1 MFKTP
6 LKNMKINVERQ
17 ASMLRV
23 RRHAHAAM
31 EISHDACELE
41 FESGQILKQEI
52 AHFNELI
59 L

>member
-1 MFKTP
+1 M
-6 LKNMKINVERQ
+6 NINGGIQ

-41 FESGQILKQEI
+41 FERGQILKQEKD
-52 AHFNELI
+52 HFNELI